1 MKEKLKELLQ
11 NDDEILTD
19 TVREINA
26 WDGSL
31 DWLDYQIND
40 EEFFETFFEK
50 KDEVAR
56 AVCYGDYNYTD
67 DYVHFNAYGN
77 LESTS
82 EYGYINE
89 CKKYI
94 DEIIEAVI
102 ENKNNCYFDSKIT
115 EILESEDQE

>member
-40 EEFFETFFEK
+40 EEFFEIFFK
-50 KDEVAR
+50 KKR
-56 AVCYGDYNYTD
+56 R
-67 DYVHFNAYGN
+67 
-77 LESTS
+77 SS
-82 EYGYINE
+82 EG
-89 CKKYI
+89 C
-94 DEIIEAVI
+94 
-102 ENKNNCYFDSKIT
+102 
-115 EILESEDQE
+115 LLWRL

>member
-11 NDDEILTD
+11 NDDELLLD
-19 TVREINA
+19 TVREINN

-40 EEFFETFFEK
+40 EEFFEIYFES

-56 AVCYGDYNYTD
+56 AICYGDYNYMD

-77 LESTS
+77 LESAS
-82 EYGYINE
+82 EYEYINE
-89 CKKYI
+89 CKNYI
-94 DEIIEAVI
+94 DEIIDAVI
-102 ENKNNCYFDSKIT
+102 ENKNNCDFDDEIVK
-115 EILESEDQE
+115 ILESED